1 MKSFKHHLVEFDN
14 PQIYC
19 DMDGVV
25 ADFHTF
31 TFQWVGKKFSDK
43 YYPEIIV
50 HLRPTSPH
58 RPSGII
64 DKCVKMLAQ
73 SDSES
78 LRCVTE
84 CVGAV
89 TPYKMWN
96 IDEQSKLKP
105 ILNLPELKEPFNA
118 PRQSLP
124 KTYLQTGT
132 VDVVKVKTILD
143 KSSMTGDNIMSYV
156 VDSEYALDIDDY
168 NDLKIMR
175 SKFKAINYE
184 QSERRIKKRN
194 R

>member
-1 MKSFKHHLVEFDN
+1 
-14 PQIYC
+14 
-19 DMDGVV
+19 
-25 ADFHTF
+25 
-31 TFQWVGKKFSDK
+31 
-43 YYPEIIV
+43 
-50 HLRPTSPH
+50 
-58 RPSGII
+58 
-64 DKCVKMLAQ
+64 MLAQ

-105 ILNLPELKEPFNA
+105 ILNLPGLKEPFNA
-118 PRQSLP
+118 PRQLLP

-156 VDSEYALDIDDY
+156 VDSEYALDIDDH

-184 QSERRIKKRN
+184 QSERRTKKRN
-194 R
+194 K